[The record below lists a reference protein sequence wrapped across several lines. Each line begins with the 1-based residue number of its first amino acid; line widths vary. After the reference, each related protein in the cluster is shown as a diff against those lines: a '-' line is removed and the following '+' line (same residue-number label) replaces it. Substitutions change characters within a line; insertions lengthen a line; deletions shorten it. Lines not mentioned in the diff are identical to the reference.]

1 MRWGHGVSIDRYFPK
16 KTRARFT
23 NSSLE
28 RHIFP
33 PFCLS
38 LLSSPLLFLSYYSL
52 FSLPFSNSHTHA
64 QPFNSSHSLPWQR
77 PMHVTTRHPHQL
89 LILAWL
95 WVITFYLSA
104 PVIAQPPLV
113 TCCMA
118 YNTIDES
125 AFYIQ
130 GGSVDP
136 GVTASSASIQFYS
149 LDLTLP
155 SWDTSNPPWK
165 ALPPPTGPITLAPT
179 FRHSMSVSPDR
190 RTLTIFVPNGPGLIS
205 NFNIGEGSWTPV
217 TTPSPSQLMPVIYG
231 AQAATDPTTGIVY
244 IPPAYSGAY
253 LSIYAPSTG
262 VVTTAPMPPVVAGGL
277 SRHSFVWSQVR
288 KTFILFGGVLTTNY
302 FSEYDPTTGKWT
314 ELYASG
320 PTPPLRQA
328 SCMVPAYNGTKMILF
343 GGHNSSGPSGG
354 YLFILDVPTL
364 TWNQGPSVDPS
375 QNRSSMA
382 CSVSGD
388 NFIVW
393 GGYKWDPLGSTAVS
407 GTPLIYNIHAGQW
420 TTKFERGIHY
430 KPTAT
435 PGPGSTPGPRNP
447 PPAVEGS
454 GDGGSKTN
462 GAAVGGGVAG
472 GLVIVLA
479 LTFLVVRR
487 RRRRQ
492 QEIDSDK
499 VIGIP
504 TNLDQVLPFME
515 RTSEG
520 RVSAGFTQTTKDNQ
534 EPQFVPGSPQSLSAH
549 PHEKI
554 SSWPPTPALLP
565 PVIPPRPDSSLNPRI
580 PQDHIQKLQHE
591 LAIHQEQLTNQN
603 NPQYNPAN
611 SHTQPPS
618 TLRGPQGAGDPITP
632 TNSTTDHHDLAC
644 KSRSCKPNFKNSR
657 HS

>member
-1 MRWGHGVSIDRYFPK
+1 MY
-16 KTRARFT
+16 
-23 NSSLE
+23 
-28 RHIFP
+28 
-33 PFCLS
+33 
-38 LLSSPLLFLSYYSL
+38 
-52 FSLPFSNSHTHA
+52 
-64 QPFNSSHSLPWQR
+64 
-77 PMHVTTRHPHQL
+77 VTTRHSYQL

-118 YNTIDES
+118 YNTIDENT
-125 AFYIQ
+125 FYIQ

-136 GVTASSASIQFYS
+136 RVTVSSASVQFYS

-165 ALPPPTGPITLAPT
+165 ALPPPTGSTTLAPT
-179 FRHSMSVSPDR
+179 FRHSMSVSADH

-205 NFNIGEGSWTPV
+205 NFNIDDGSWTPV
-217 TTPSPSQLMPVIYG
+217 TTPSPNQSMPVIYG

-244 IPPAYSGAY
+244 IPPAYPSTY

-262 VVTTAPMPPVVAGGL
+262 VVTTAPMPPVLTGEL

-288 KTFILFGGVLTTNY
+288 KTFILFGGVITTNY
-302 FSEYDPTTGKWT
+302 FSEYDPITGKWT
-314 ELYASG
+314 DLYASG

-343 GGHNSSGPSGG
+343 GGHNSSRPSGG

-364 TWNQGPSVDPS
+364 TWNQGPNVDPS

-407 GTPLIYNIHAGQW
+407 GTPLIYNIHSGQW
-420 TTKFERGIHY
+420 TTKFERGTHY
-430 KPTAT
+430 KLTAT
-435 PGPGSTPGPRNP
+435 SGPGSTPGPGNP

-454 GDGGSKTN
+454 GDGGSKIN
-462 GAAVGGGVAG
+462 GAAVGGVAG

-479 LTFLVVRR
+479 LMFLIVRR

-504 TNLDQVLPFME
+504 TNLDQVLPFKE

-520 RVSAGFTQTTKDNQ
+520 RVSAGFAQTTKDNQ
-534 EPQFVPGSPQSLSAH
+534 GPQFVPGSLQSLSVH
-549 PHEKI
+549 PHEKF
-554 SSWPPTPALLP
+554 SSWPPPPALLP
-565 PVIPPRPDSSLNPRI
+565 PVIPPRPDSSLNPRT
-580 PQDHIQKLQHE
+580 PQDHIQKPQRE
-591 LAIHQEQLTNQN
+591 LVIHQEQLTSRN
-603 NPQYNPAN
+603 NPQYNPTN

-618 TLRGPQGAGDPITP
+618 TLRSPQGAGDPITP
-632 TNSTTDHHDLAC
+632 TISTTDHHDLAR
-644 KSRSCKPNFKNSR
+644 KVEVMQAELQKLQAQLRL
-657 HS
+657 